1 MPNRPHT
8 ETAFEDAIEAALLSA
23 EGGWQ
28 RGDAANFSRQ
38 LALDESVLF
47 AFIEDTQADQWRR
60 LEGIHRG
67 NARQKFLE
75 RLDKELSA
83 VGMLDV
89 LRNGITDN
97 GVQFKLAYFQP
108 AHSLNP
114 ETERLYNLN
123 RLTLTRQVKYSPKN
137 ENSIDLL
144 LSLNGLPVAT
154 VELKNQFTGQNT
166 ANARRQFIEDRDPAE
181 LLFQFKK
188 RALVHFAVDTDEAYF
203 TTFLSGGK
211 TRFFP
216 FNKGF
221 NRGAGNPLNP
231 DGHKT
236 AYLWEEIWQRD
247 SWLDIVGR
255 FIHLETET
263 KTENGKKKKEER
275 IIFPRY
281 HQLTVV
287 RELEADAKAHGT
299 GKNYLIQH
307 SAGSGKS
314 NSIAWLSYRLYS
326 LHGADNR
333 KVFNS
338 VVVITDRRVLDKQLQ
353 DTIFQFEHKTGVVQK
368 IDQNTG
374 QLRDALI
381 AGSSIIITTLQKFPF
396 VLESIAR
403 LSKESGADS
412 GATLTKIAQNKYAVI
427 IDEAHSSQSGES
439 TKDMKS
445 ILGGKKFEGKEGEE
459 SDDEPDDEDF
469 IRQSI
474 LDRGRQPNI
483 SFFAFTATPKPKT
496 LEVFGENGE
505 AFHVYSM
512 RQAIEEGF
520 ILDVLKNYMTYKT
533 FFKLSKAIEDDPE
546 VNKTK
551 ASRAIARFV
560 SLHPYNLAQKTE
572 VMIEHFRQVTAKKI
586 GGKAKAM
593 VVTGSRL
600 HAVRYYF
607 EFQKYLRERSNDPEY
622 RKIKPLV
629 AFSGKVQDP
638 DVPNKSWTETELNG
652 FGEKELPERF
662 KTDEFQLLLVADKY
676 QTGFDQP
683 LLHTMYLDK
692 KLSGVKAVQTL
703 SRLNRTH
710 AGKDDT
716 FVLDFANERE
726 EILNSFQ
733 PYYEV
738 TLLEEPSD
746 PNRLYDLK
754 REIESAQVI
763 WQSEVDNFCREYY
776 SKPNLHQNK
785 IHALM
790 NAYVD
795 PAVDRFKALEDEEQ
809 KEDFKNSATSFVNA
823 YSYLSQI
830 MPFDDVELEK
840 FYTYCRFLLIK
851 MTKKKQNDRF
861 KLKDE
866 VSLEYYRLQKISEG
880 SLVLEPNQE
889 YKLKPPKE
897 AGLPQGQDERVQ
909 LSEIIQVLNERFGTD
924 FTEAERFNV
933 EQIQHEMANDEVLIK
948 QALNNSFEVF
958 KQGSSKQVFINKA
971 IERLNKNPEF
981 FTKILTDEKFANE
994 LFGFLVK
1001 PVYQQIV
1008 EGLRDRI

>member
-1 MPNRPHT
+1 MPIRSHT
-8 ETAFEDAIEAALLSA
+8 EKAFEDAIEAALLSA

-28 RGDAANFSRQ
+28 KGDAAQFSRQ

-47 AFIEDTQADQWRR
+47 AFLHDTQAAQWQR
-60 LEGIHRG
+60 LEAIHRG

-97 GVQFKLAYFQP
+97 GVSLKLAYFKP

-114 ETERLYNLN
+114 ETEHLYTLN
-123 RLTLTRQVKYSPKN
+123 RLTVTRQVKYSLKN
-137 ENSIDLL
+137 ENSVDLL

-154 VELKNQFTGQNT
+154 VELKNQFTGQD
-166 ANARRQFIEDRDPAE
+166 AGNARRQFIEDRDPAE

-188 RALVHFAVDTDEAYF
+188 RALVHFAVDTDEAWF
-203 TTFLSGGK
+203 TTFLNRGK

-216 FNKGF
+216 FNQGH
-221 NRGAGNPLNP
+221 NRGAGNPPNSN
-231 DGHKT
+231 GYRT
-236 AYLWEEIWQRD
+236 AYLWETIWQRD

-255 FIHLETET
+255 FIHLETQV
-263 KTENGKKKKEER
+263 KTEGGKKRKEER

-281 HQLTVV
+281 HQLTAV
-287 RELEADAKAHGT
+287 RQLEQDAKTHGT

-326 LHGADNR
+326 LYNADNQ

-353 DTIFQFEHKTGVVQK
+353 DTIYQFEHKTGVVQK

-381 AGSSIIITTLQKFPF
+381 SGSSIIITTLQKFPF

-403 LSKESGADS
+403 LAKDTGIDS
-412 GATLTKIAQNKYAVI
+412 DDALTRIARNKYAVI

-439 TKDMKS
+439 TKEMKG
-445 ILGGKKFEGKEGEE
+445 ILGGKKYEAGDAAED
-459 SDDEPDDEDF
+459 SPDGEDF

-483 SFFAFTATPKPKT
+483 SFFAFTATPKAKT

-505 AFHVYSM
+505 PTHLYSM

-520 ILDVLKNYMTYKT
+520 IHDVLKNYMTYKT
-533 FFKLSKAIEDDPE
+533 FYKLSKAIEDDPE
-546 VNKTK
+546 VNKSK

-572 VMIEHFRQVTAKKI
+572 VIIEHFRQVTAKKI

-593 VVTGSRL
+593 VVTSSRL
-600 HAVRYYF
+600 HAVRYFF
-607 EFQKYLRERSNDPEY
+607 EFQKYLQAKQYHD
-622 RKIKPLV
+622 IKPLV
-629 AFSGKVQDP
+629 AFSGKVPDP
-638 DVPNKSWTETELNG
+638 DLPEKTYTEAELNG

-662 KTDEFQLLLVADKY
+662 DTDEYQLLLVADKY

-683 LLHTMYLDK
+683 LLHTMYVDK

-710 AGKDDT
+710 GGKEDT

-726 EILNSFQ
+726 DILAAFQ

-754 REIESAQVI
+754 REIEKAQVV
-763 WQSEVDNFCREYY
+763 WQSEVDNFCREYFEKANV
-776 SKPNLHQNK
+776 SKQEINR
-785 IHALM
+785 LM
-790 NAYVD
+790 NAYID
-795 PAVDRFKALEDEEQ
+795 PAVDRYKALEDEEQ

-823 YSYLSQI
+823 YGYLTQI
-830 MPFDDVELEK
+830 MPFADNELEK
-840 FYTYCRFLLIK
+840 WYAYCRFLLLK
-851 MTKKKQNDRF
+851 LPRKNLNDRF

-880 SLVLEPNQE
+880 RIVLEANQE
-889 YKLKPPKE
+889 YKIKPSKE
-897 AGLPQGQDERVQ
+897 AGLPKAADEYTP
-909 LSEIIQVLNERFGTD
+909 LSEIIHVLNERFGTD

-933 EQIQHEMANDEVLIK
+933 EQIQYEMANDEVLIK
-948 QALNNSFEVF
+948 QALNNPFEVF
-958 KQGSSKQVFINKA
+958 RQGSSKQIFNSKVID
-971 IERLNKNPEF
+971 RLGKNPAF
-981 FTKILTDEKFANE
+981 FTKILTDDAFAEE
-994 LFGFLVK
+994 LFAYLVR
-1001 PVYQQIV
+1001 PVYQQIIQNF
-1008 EGLRDRI
+1008 RDRV

>member
-1 MPNRPHT
+1 MLTRLHT
-8 ETAFEDAIEAALLSA
+8 ESAFEEAIEAALLSP

-28 RGDAANFSRQ
+28 KGNPAHFNRQ
-38 LALDESVLF
+38 LALDETALF
-47 AFIEDTQADQWRR
+47 AFLESTQAAQWQR
-60 LEGIHRG
+60 LETIHRG

-75 RLDKELSA
+75 RLDKELA
-83 VGMLDV
+83 GVGMLEV

-97 GVQFKLAYFQP
+97 GVSIKLAYFKP
-108 AHSLNP
+108 AHRLNP
-114 ETERLYNLN
+114 ETERLYELN
-123 RLTLTRQVKYSPKN
+123 HLAVTRQVKYSLKN

-154 VELKNQFTGQNT
+154 VELKNQFT
-166 ANARRQFIEDRDPAE
+166 RQDNHHAKRQYIEDRDPAE

-188 RALVHFAVDTDEAYF
+188 RALVHFAVDTDEVFF
-203 TTFLSGGK
+203 TTLLNKGK

-216 FNKGF
+216 FNQGF
-221 NRGAGNPLNP
+221 ERGAGNPLNGH
-231 DGHKT
+231 GHKT
-236 AYLWEEIWQRD
+236 AYLWEKIWQKD
-247 SWLDIVGR
+247 SWLDIIGR
-255 FIHLETET
+255 FIHLEVET
-263 KTENGKKKKEER
+263 KTEAGKRKKAER

-281 HQLTVV
+281 HQLTAV
-287 RELEADAKAHGT
+287 RQLEQDAKAHGA
-299 GKNYLIQH
+299 GKSYLIQH

-326 LHGADNR
+326 LHGADNL

-368 IDQNTG
+368 IDQNSG

-381 AGSSIIITTLQKFPF
+381 EGSSIIITTLQKFPF
-396 VLESIAR
+396 VLESIAK
-403 LSKESGADS
+403 LAKESGIEAD
-412 GATLTKIAQNKYAVI
+412 AALAKIAQNKYAVI

-439 TKDMKS
+439 TKGMKR
-445 ILGGKKFEGKEGEE
+445 ILGGKKFEEK
-459 SDDEPDDEDF
+459 DDEETEEEADGEDF

-496 LEVFGENGE
+496 LEVFGDNGE
-505 AFHVYSM
+505 AFHLYSM

-520 ILDVLKNYMTYKT
+520 ILDVLKHYMTYQT

-546 VNKTK
+546 VNKKK
-551 ASRAIARFV
+551 ASRAIARFL

-572 VMIEHFRQVTAKKI
+572 VIIEHFRQVASKKI

-607 EFQKYLRERSNDPEY
+607 EFVKYLKEKGYSH
-622 RKIKPLV
+622 IKPLV
-629 AFSGKVQDP
+629 AFSGKVPDP
-638 DVPNKSWTETELNG
+638 DIPNKTYTESALNG

-683 LLHTMYLDK
+683 LLHTMYVDK

-710 AGKDDT
+710 TGKEDT
-716 FVLDFANERE
+716 FVLDFANDRE
-726 EILNSFQ
+726 EILKSFQ
-733 PYYEV
+733 PYYEL
-738 TLLEEPSD
+738 TSLEEPSD

-754 REIESAQVI
+754 REIEQAQVI
-763 WQSEVDNFCREYY
+763 WQSEMDNFCKEYY
-776 SKPNLHQNK
+776 SKPDLHQNK

-795 PAVDRFKALEDEEQ
+795 PAVQRFAALEDEEV
-809 KEDFKNSATSFVNA
+809 KEDFKNSATSFINA
-823 YSYLSQI
+823 YAYLSQI
-830 MPFDDVELEK
+830 MPFGDAELEK
-840 FYTYCRFLLIK
+840 FYTYCRFLLLK
-851 MTKKKQNDRF
+851 LPKKNLNDRF

-880 SLVLEPNQE
+880 SIALEPNQE

-897 AGLPQGQDERVQ
+897 AGLPQGQDEYTQ

-924 FTEAERFNV
+924 FSESDRFNA
-933 EQIQHEMANDEVLIK
+933 EQIIHEMATDEILIK
-948 QALNNSFEVF
+948 QALNNSFDVF
-958 KQGSSKQVFINKA
+958 KQGSSKEVFNSKV
-971 IERLNKNPEF
+971 IERLNRNPEF

-994 LFGFLVK
+994 LFSFLIK
-1001 PVYQQIV
+1001 PVYQQIIQSFS
-1008 EGLRDRI
+1008 DRI

>member
-1 MPNRPHT
+1 MSKKIHT
-8 ETAFEDAIEAALLSA
+8 ELAFEDAIEAALVSSISNWRKGIP
-23 EGGWQ
+23 E
-28 RGDAANFSRQ
+28 DFNRQ
-38 LALDESVLF
+38 LALDESTLF
-47 AFIEDTQADQWRR
+47 AYLEETQAAELKK
-60 LEGIHRG
+60 LETIHRG
-67 NARQKFLE
+67 NARLKLLE
-75 RLDKELSA
+75 RLDKELAS
-83 VGMLDV
+83 VGMLEV
-89 LRNGITDN
+89 LRKGITDN
-97 GVQFKLAYFQP
+97 GVSFKFAYFQP

-114 ETERLYNLN
+114 ETERLYKLN
-123 RLTLTRQVKYSPKN
+123 RLTVTRQVKYSLKN
-137 ENSIDLL
+137 ENSIDML

-166 ANARRQFIEDRDPAE
+166 YNAKRQYIEDRDPAE

-188 RALVHFAVDTDEAYF
+188 RALVHFAVDTDEVYF
-203 TTFLSGGK
+203 TTRLNKGK

-221 NRGAGNPLNP
+221 EGGAGNPTNP
-231 DGHKT
+231 EGHRT
-236 AYLWEEIWQRD
+236 TYLWEEVWQKDR
-247 SWLDIVGR
+247 WLDIIGR
-255 FIHLETET
+255 FIHLEKQTIIE
-263 KTENGKKKKEER
+263 GAKKKTEER

-281 HQLTVV
+281 HQLAAVLK
-287 RELEADAKAHGT
+287 LEADAKKYGT

-326 LHGADNR
+326 LHGSDNR
-333 KVFNS
+333 KIFNS
-338 VVVITDRRVLDKQLQ
+338 IVVITDRRVLDKQLQ

-368 IDQNTG
+368 IDKNTS

-381 AGSSIIITTLQKFPF
+381 EGNNIIITTLQKFPF
-396 VLESIAR
+396 VLKSIATLEKEAGIDSDQT
-403 LSKESGADS
+403 LS
-412 GATLTKIAQNKYAVI
+412 KIAQNKYAVI
-427 IDEAHSSQSGES
+427 IDEAHSSQGGES
-439 TKDMKS
+439 AKDLKA
-445 ILGGKKFEGKEGEE
+445 ILGSKKFEGNEE
-459 SDDEPDDEDF
+459 SNKDEEFDDEDF

-474 LDRGRQPNI
+474 LDRGKQPNI

-496 LEVFGENGE
+496 LEVFGKNGE
-505 AFHVYSM
+505 PSHLYSM

-520 ILDVLKNYMTYKT
+520 ILDVLKHYMTYKT
-533 FFKLSKAIEDDPE
+533 YFKLSKAIEDDPE

-551 ASRAIARFV
+551 AARAIARFV
-560 SLHPYNLAQKTE
+560 SLHPYNLSQKTE
-572 VMIEHFRQVTAKKI
+572 VMIEHFRQVTSKKI

-593 VVTGSRL
+593 VVTSSRL

-607 EFQKYLRERSNDPEY
+607 EFKKYLETKKYSN
-622 RKIKPLV
+622 IKPLV
-629 AFSGKVQDP
+629 AFSGKVPDP
-638 DVPNKSWTETELNG
+638 DIPNKSYTETELNG

-683 LLHTMYLDK
+683 LLHTMYVDK

-716 FVLDFANERE
+716 FVLDFANDRE
-726 EILNSFQ
+726 DILKSFQ
-733 PYYEV
+733 PYYEL
-738 TLLEEPSD
+738 TALEEPSD

-754 REIESAQVI
+754 REIEQAQII
-763 WQSEVDNFCREYY
+763 WQSEVDNFCKEYY

-785 IHALM
+785 VHALM
-790 NAYVD
+790 NAYID
-795 PAVDRFKALEDEEQ
+795 PAVQRFKALDDEEV
-809 KEDFKNSATSFVNA
+809 KEDFKNSALSFINA
-823 YSYLSQI
+823 YSYVSQI
-830 MPFDDVELEK
+830 MPFTDLELEK
-840 FYTYCRFLLIK
+840 LYTYCRFLI
-851 MTKKKQNDRF
+851 TKLPKRNLNDRF

-880 SLVLEPNQE
+880 NIALEKNQD
-889 YKLKPPKE
+889 YKLKPPKD
-897 AGLPQGQDERVQ
+897 AGLPQGNDEHVQ

-933 EQIQHEMANDEVLIK
+933 EQIQFEMANDDVLIK

-958 KQGSSKQVFINKA
+958 RQGSSKQVFNNKV

-981 FTKILTDEKFANE
+981 FTKILTDEKFADE
-994 LFGFLVK
+994 LFAHLVR

-1008 EGLRDRI
+1008 QDFRDRI

>member
-1 MPNRPHT
+1 MLTRKHT
-8 ETAFEDAIEAALLSA
+8 ETAFEDAIEAALLSP
-23 EGGWQ
+23 EGGWLQ
-28 RGDAANFSRQ
+28 GDAANFSRQ
-38 LALDESVLF
+38 LALDETTLF
-47 AFIEDTQADQWRR
+47 AFLEDTQAEQWRR
-60 LEGIHRG
+60 LEVIHRG
-67 NARQKFLE
+67 HARQKFLE

-108 AHSLNP
+108 AHRLNP

-123 RLTLTRQVKYSPKN
+123 RLTVTRQVKYSLKN
-137 ENSIDLL
+137 ENSLDLL

-154 VELKNQFTGQNT
+154 VELKNQFTRQDSSH
-166 ANARRQFIEDRDPAE
+166 ARRQFIEDRDPAE
-181 LLFQFKK
+181 LIFQFKK
-188 RALVHFAVDTDEAYF
+188 RALVHFAVDTDEVYF
-203 TTFLSGGK
+203 TTFLHGGK

-216 FNKGF
+216 FNQGH
-221 NRGAGNPLNP
+221 NRGAGNPPNH
-231 DGHKT
+231 DGYKT
-236 AYLWEEIWQRD
+236 AYLWEKIWQRD

-263 KTENGKKKKEER
+263 KTEDGKKRKAER

-281 HQLTVV
+281 HQLTAV
-287 RELEADAKAHGT
+287 RELEDHARTHGT
-299 GKNYLIQH
+299 GRNYLIQH

-353 DTIFQFEHKTGVVQK
+353 DNIYQFEHKTGVVQK

-381 AGSSIIITTLQKFPF
+381 SGSSIIITTLQKFPF
-396 VLESIAR
+396 VLESMAR
-403 LSKESGADS
+403 LTKETGLDGDAALS
-412 GATLTKIAQNKYAVI
+412 KIAQNKYAVI

-439 TKDMKS
+439 TKEMKS
-445 ILGGKKFEGKEGEE
+445 ILGGKKYEGKEVEE
-459 SDDEPDDEDF
+459 TEDEADGEDF

-505 AFHVYSM
+505 ASHLYSM

-533 FFKLSKAIEDDPE
+533 FFKLSKAIEEDPE
-546 VNKTK
+546 VNKNK
-551 ASRAIARFV
+551 AGRAIGRFV

-572 VMIEHFRQVTAKKI
+572 VIVEHFRQVTAKKI

-600 HAVRYYF
+600 HAVRYFF
-607 EFQKYLRERSNDPEY
+607 EFKKYLEAKGYSD
-622 RKIKPLV
+622 IKPLV
-629 AFSGKVQDP
+629 AFSGKVTDP
-638 DVPNKSWTETELNG
+638 DVPNKSWTESELNG

-662 KTDEFQLLLVADKY
+662 KTDEFQVLLVADKY

-683 LLHTMYLDK
+683 LLHTMYVDK

-710 AGKDDT
+710 PGKEDT
-716 FVLDFANERE
+716 FVLDFTNERQD
-726 EILNSFQ
+726 ILDSFQ

-754 REIESAQVI
+754 REIEQAQVI

-776 SKPNLHQNK
+776 SKPNLPQNK
-785 IHALM
+785 VHAM
-790 NAYVD
+790 MYAYVN
-795 PAVDRFKALEDEEQ
+795 PAVDRFNALEDEEQ
-809 KEDFKNSATSFVNA
+809 KEDFKKSATSFINA
-823 YSYLSQI
+823 YAYLSQI
-830 MPFDDVELEK
+830 MPFADTDLEK
-840 FYTYCRFLLIK
+840 FYTYCRFLLLK
-851 MTKKKQNDRF
+851 LPKKNLNDRF

-866 VSLEYYRLQKISEG
+866 VSLEYYRLQKIMEG
-880 SLVLEPNQE
+880 SIVLEPGQD
-889 YKLKPPKE
+889 YKLKPPTE

-909 LSEIIQVLNERFGTD
+909 LSTIIQVLNERFGTD

-933 EQIQHEMANDEVLIK
+933 EQIQYEMANDEVLIK

-958 KQGSSKQVFINKA
+958 KQGSGKEVFISKA

-981 FTKILTDEKFANE
+981 FTRILTDEKFANE

-1001 PVYQQIV
+1001 PVYQQIL
-1008 EGLRDRI
+1008 GAYRDRV

>member
-1 MPNRPHT
+1 MPTSRIHT
-8 ETAFEDAIEAALLSA
+8 ETAFEAAIETALLSP

-28 RGDAANFSRQ
+28 KGEAANFSRS
-38 LALDESVLF
+38 LALDETVLF
-47 AFIEDTQADQWRR
+47 AYLEDTQATQWQR
-60 LEGIHRG
+60 LEAIHRG
-67 NARQKFLE
+67 NAKKKFLE
-75 RLDKELSA
+75 RLDKELAS
-83 VGMLDV
+83 VGMLEV

-97 GVQFKLAYFQP
+97 GVSFKLAYFKP

-123 RLTLTRQVKYSPKN
+123 RLTVTRQVKFSLKN

-154 VELKNQFTGQNT
+154 VELKNQFTKQDST
-166 ANARRQFIEDRDPAE
+166 NAKRQYIEDRDPAE

-188 RALVHFAVDTDEAYF
+188 RALVHFAVDTDEVFF
-203 TTFLSGGK
+203 TTFLNRGK

-221 NRGAGNPLNP
+221 NNGAGNPLN
-231 DGHKT
+231 DNGHKT
-236 AYLWEEIWQRD
+236 AYLWEEIWQKD

-263 KTENGKKKKEER
+263 KTEDGKKRKEER

-281 HQLTVV
+281 HQLNAVLQ
-287 RELEADAKAHGT
+287 LEDDAKKYGA

-326 LHGADNR
+326 LHREDNR

-353 DTIFQFEHKTGVVQK
+353 DTIYQFEHKTGVVQK
-368 IDQNTG
+368 VDQNTG

-381 AGSSIIITTLQKFPF
+381 EGSSIIITTLQKFPF

-403 LSKESGADS
+403 LAKETGADAD
-412 GATLTKIAQNKYAVI
+412 ATLTKIAQNKYAVI

-439 TKDMKS
+439 TKEMKG
-445 ILGGKKFEGKEGEE
+445 ILGGKKHESKENEE
-459 SDDEPDDEDF
+459 TEDEADGEDF

-474 LDRGRQPNI
+474 LDRGKQPNI

-505 AFHVYSM
+505 PFHLYSM

-520 ILDVLKNYMTYKT
+520 ILDVLKNYMTYQT

-546 VNKTK
+546 VNKKK
-551 ASRAIARFV
+551 ASWAIARFL

-572 VMIEHFRQVTAKKI
+572 VIVEHFRQITSKKI

-607 EFQKYLRERSNDPEY
+607 EFKKYLKEKGYSH
-622 RKIKPLV
+622 IKPLV
-629 AFSGKVQDP
+629 AFSGKVPDP
-638 DVPNKSWTETELNG
+638 DLPNKTYTESELNG

-683 LLHTMYLDK
+683 LLHTMYVDK

-710 AGKDDT
+710 TGKEDT
-716 FVLDFANERE
+716 FVLDFANDRE
-726 EILNSFQ
+726 EILKSFQ
-733 PYYEV
+733 PYYEI
-738 TLLEEPSD
+738 TSLEEASD

-754 REIESAQVI
+754 REIEKAQII
-763 WQSEVDNFCREYY
+763 WQSEVDNFCKEYY

-795 PAVDRFKALEDEEQ
+795 PAVQRFAALKEDEA
-809 KEDFKNSATSFVNA
+809 KEDFKNSATSFINA

-830 MPFDDVELEK
+830 MPFDDIELEK
-840 FYTYCRFLLIK
+840 LYTYCRFLLLK
-851 MTKKKQNDRF
+851 LPKKNLNDRF

-866 VSLEYYRLQKISEG
+866 VSLEYYRLQKIGEG
-880 SLVLEPNQE
+880 SIVLEPNQD
-889 YKLKPPKE
+889 YKLKATKE
-897 AGLPQGQDERVQ
+897 AGLPQGQDEYTQ
-909 LSEIIQVLNERFGTD
+909 LSEIIQVLNDRFGTD
-924 FTEAERFNV
+924 FSESDRFNA
-933 EQIQHEMANDEVLIK
+933 EQIIHEMVMDEILIK

-958 KQGSSKQVFINKA
+958 KQGSSKEVFINKA

-1008 EGLRDRI
+1008 QSLTKRI

>member
-1 MPNRPHT
+1 MPTRLHT
-8 ETAFEDAIEAALLSA
+8 EKAFEEAIEAALLSP

-28 RGDAANFSRQ
+28 KGEAAQFNRQ
-38 LALDESVLF
+38 LALDENVLF
-47 AFIEDTQADQWRR
+47 AFIAESQPAEWKR
-60 LEGIHRG
+60 LEAIHRDK
-67 NARQKFLE
+67 ARQKFLE
-75 RLDKELSA
+75 RLDKELA
-83 VGMLDV
+83 TVGMLEV
-89 LRNGITDN
+89 LRSGITDH
-97 GVQFKLAYFQP
+97 GVSVKLAYFKP
-108 AHSLNP
+108 ANRLNP
-114 ETERLYNLN
+114 ETERLYQRNL
-123 RLTLTRQVKYSPKN
+123 LTVTRQVKYSLKN
-137 ENSIDLL
+137 ENALDLVLSI
-144 LSLNGLPVAT
+144 NGLPVAT
-154 VELKNQFTGQNT
+154 VELKNQFTGQDT
-166 ANARRQFIEDRDPAE
+166 TNARRQFIEDRDPAE

-188 RALVHFAVDTDEAYF
+188 RALVHFAVDADEVYF
-203 TTFLSGGK
+203 TTALNRGK

-231 DGHKT
+231 KGHKT
-236 AYLWEEIWQRD
+236 AYLWEEIWQKD

-263 KTENGKKKKEER
+263 KTEDGKKRKEER

-281 HQLTVV
+281 HQLTAV
-287 RELEADAKAHGT
+287 RELEYKAKTQGT

-326 LHGADNR
+326 LYGGDDK

-353 DTIFQFEHKTGVVQK
+353 DTIFQFEHKAGVVQK

-374 QLRDALI
+374 QLRDALLE
-381 AGSSIIITTLQKFPF
+381 GSSIIITTLQKFPF

-403 LSKESGADS
+403 LAKETGAD
-412 GATLTKIAQNKYAVI
+412 ADTALTKIAQNKYAVI

-445 ILGGKKFEGKEGEE
+445 VLGGKKFENKENEASE
-459 SDDEPDDEDF
+459 DEPDGEDF

-474 LDRGRQPNI
+474 LDRGKQPNI

-505 AFHVYSM
+505 ASHLYSM
-512 RQAIEEGF
+512 RQAIEERF
-520 ILDVLKNYMTYKT
+520 ILDVLKNYVTYQT

-546 VNKTK
+546 VNKKK
-551 ASRAIARFV
+551 ASRAIARFM
-560 SLHPYNLAQKTE
+560 SLHPYNLSQKTE
-572 VMIEHFRQVTAKKI
+572 VMVEHFRQITAKRI

-607 EFQKYLRERSNDPEY
+607 EFKKYLKEKGYND
-622 RKIKPLV
+622 IKPLV
-629 AFSGKVQDP
+629 AFSGKVPDP
-638 DVPNKSWTETELNG
+638 DLPSKTYTESELNG

-683 LLHTMYLDK
+683 LLHTMYVDK

-716 FVLDFANERE
+716 FVLDFANDRE
-726 EILNSFQ
+726 EILKSFQ
-733 PYYEV
+733 PYYEI
-738 TLLEEPSD
+738 TSLEAPSD

-754 REIESAQVI
+754 REIEKVQIV

-776 SKPNLHQNK
+776 AKPNLHQNK
-785 IHALM
+785 VNGLI

-795 PAVDRFKALEDEEQ
+795 PAVHRFAALEDEEVRD
-809 KEDFKNSATSFVNA
+809 DFKNSATSFINA
-823 YSYLSQI
+823 YAYLSQI
-830 MPFDDVELEK
+830 MPFEDEELEK
-840 FYTYCRFLLIK
+840 FYTYCRFLLLK
-851 MTKKKQNDRF
+851 LPKRNLNDRF

-866 VSLEYYRLQKISEG
+866 VSLEYHRLQKISEG
-880 SLVLEPNQE
+880 SIVLEPAVA
-889 YKLKPPKE
+889 YKLKTPTE
-897 AGLPQGQDERVQ
+897 AGLPKGKDEYTQ

-933 EQIQHEMANDEVLIK
+933 EQIEYEMANDAVLIK

-958 KQGSSKQVFINKA
+958 KQGSSKEVLTHKV

-981 FTKILTDEKFANE
+981 FTKILTDEKFAHD
-994 LFGFLVK
+994 LHGFLVHR
-1001 PVYQQIV
+1001 VYQQIV
-1008 EGLRDRI
+1008 QSLRDRI

>member
-1 MPNRPHT
+1 MSTRQHT
-8 ETAFEDAIEAALLSA
+8 EKAFEEAIEAALLSP

-28 RGDAANFSRQ
+28 KGDAAHFSRA
-38 LALDESVLF
+38 LALDETILF
-47 AFIEDTQADQWRR
+47 AFLEETQAAQWQR
-60 LEGIHRG
+60 LEAIHRG
-67 NARQKFLE
+67 NARAKFLE
-75 RLDKELSA
+75 RLEKELA
-83 VGMLDV
+83 TVGMLNV

-97 GVQFKLAYFQP
+97 GVQFKLAYFKP

-114 ETERLYNLN
+114 DTERLYQLN
-123 RLTLTRQVKYSPKN
+123 RLTVTRQVKYSLKN
-137 ENSIDLL
+137 ENSIDML

-154 VELKNQFTGQNT
+154 VELKNQFTRQDNT
-166 ANARRQFIEDRDPAE
+166 NARRQFIEDRDPAE

-188 RALVHFAVDTDEAYF
+188 RALVHFAVDADEVYF
-203 TTFLSGGK
+203 TTFLNRGK

-221 NRGAGNPLNP
+221 NWGAGNPLNKH
-231 DGHKT
+231 GHKT
-236 AYLWEEIWQRD
+236 AYLWEDIWQRD

-255 FIHLETET
+255 FIHLEVET
-263 KTENGKKKKEER
+263 KTEGGKKRKEER

-281 HQLTVV
+281 HQLTAVLQ
-287 RELEADAKAHGT
+287 LEADAKTYGA

-326 LHGADNR
+326 LWANNQ

-353 DTIFQFEHKTGVVQK
+353 DTIYQFEHKTGVVQK

-374 QLRDALI
+374 QLRDALME
-381 AGSSIIITTLQKFPF
+381 GSSIIITTLQKFPF
-396 VLESIAR
+396 VLESIER
-403 LSKESGADS
+403 LAKETGADVD
-412 GATLTKIAQNKYAVI
+412 AARTKIAQNKYAVI

-439 TKDMKS
+439 TKEMKS
-445 ILGGKKFEGKEGEE
+445 ILGGKKFEAEDSE
-459 SDDEPDDEDF
+459 DEADGEDF

-474 LDRGRQPNI
+474 LDRGKQPNI

-505 AFHVYSM
+505 PSHLYSM

-520 ILDVLKNYMTYKT
+520 ILDVLKYYMTYKT
-533 FFKLSKAIEDDPE
+533 FFKLSKAIEDDPD
-546 VNKTK
+546 VNKKK

-572 VMIEHFRQVTAKKI
+572 VMVEHFRQVASKKI
-586 GGKAKAM
+586 GGQAKAM

-607 EFQKYLRERSNDPEY
+607 EFKKYLQEKRYHD
-622 RKIKPLV
+622 IKPLV
-629 AFSGKVQDP
+629 AFSGKVEDP
-638 DVPNKSWTETELNG
+638 DLPKKFYTESELNG

-683 LLHTMYLDK
+683 LLHTMYVDK

-703 SRLNRTH
+703 SRLNRTC

-716 FVLDFANERE
+716 FVLDFANESDD
-726 EILNSFQ
+726 ILTSFQ
-733 PYYEV
+733 PYYEL
-738 TLLEEPSD
+738 TALEEPSD

-754 REIESAQVI
+754 REIEQAQVI

-776 SKPNLHQNK
+776 AKPNLPQNK
-785 IHALM
+785 INGLM
-790 NAYVD
+790 NAYID
-795 PAVDRFKALEDEEQ
+795 PAVDRFKSLADDEV
-809 KEDFKNSATSFVNA
+809 KEDLKKSLTSFVNA
-823 YSYLSQI
+823 YAYLSQI
-830 MPFDDVELEK
+830 MPFGDEELEK
-840 FYTYCRFLLIK
+840 FYTYCRFLLLK
-851 MTKKKQNDRF
+851 LPRQNGNDRF

-880 SLVLEPNQE
+880 SIVMEANQD
-889 YKLKPPKE
+889 YKLKPPQE
-897 AGLPQGQDERVQ
+897 AGLPQGQDEYTQ
-909 LSEIIQVLNERFGTD
+909 LSEIIQVLNDRFGTA
-924 FTEAERFNV
+924 FTESDRFNAQ
-933 EQIQHEMANDEVLIK
+933 QIQHEMVQDEILIK

-958 KQGSSKQVFINKA
+958 RQGSSKEVFINKA

-981 FTKILTDEKFANE
+981 FTKILTDDKFADE
-994 LFGFLVK
+994 LFGFLIR
-1001 PVYQQIV
+1001 PVYQQILQ
-1008 EGLRDRI
+1008 GRAG

>member
-1 MPNRPHT
+1 MPTRLHT
-8 ETAFEDAIEAALLSA
+8 EKAFEEAIEAALLSSRD
-23 EGGWQ
+23 GRDWQ
-28 RGDAANFSRQ
+28 MGYPANFSKP

-47 AFIEDTQADQWRR
+47 AFLEATQPAEWQR
-60 LEGIHRG
+60 LEAIHRG
-67 NARQKFLE
+67 NAQKKFLE
-75 RLDKELSA
+75 RLDKELA
-83 VGMLDV
+83 TVGMLDV

-97 GVQFKLAYFQP
+97 GVSFKLAYFKP

-114 ETERLYNLN
+114 ETERLYQLN
-123 RLTLTRQVKYSPKN
+123 RLTVTRQVKYSLKN
-137 ENSIDLL
+137 ENSLDLL
-144 LSLNGLPVAT
+144 LSLNGLPIAT
-154 VELKNQFTGQNT
+154 VELKNQFTAQDAT
-166 ANARRQFIEDRDPAE
+166 HARRQYIEDRDPAE

-188 RALVHFAVDTDEAYF
+188 RALVHFAVDTDEVYF
-203 TTFLSGGK
+203 TTFLNRGK

-231 DGHKT
+231 NGHKT
-236 AYLWEEIWQRD
+236 AYLWEEILQRD
-247 SWLDIVGR
+247 SWLNIVGR
-255 FIHLETET
+255 FIHLETEV
-263 KTENGKKKKEER
+263 KTEGGKKKKEER

-281 HQLTVV
+281 HQLTAV
-287 RELEADAKAHGT
+287 RELEADAKTNGA

-326 LHGADNR
+326 LWADNQ

-338 VVVITDRRVLDKQLQ
+338 VVVITDRRVLDRQLQ
-353 DTIFQFEHKTGVVQK
+353 DTIYQFEHKTGVVQK

-381 AGSSIIITTLQKFPF
+381 EGSSIIITTLQKFPF
-396 VLESIAR
+396 VLESIER
-403 LSKESGADS
+403 LAKETGADVA
-412 GATLTKIAQNKYAVI
+412 ATKSKIAQNKYAVI

-439 TKDMKS
+439 TKEMKG
-445 ILGGKKFEGKEGEE
+445 ILGGKKLEGKENET
-459 SDDEPDDEDF
+459 DEDETDGEDF
-469 IRQSI
+469 IRQAV
-474 LDRGRQPNI
+474 LDRGKQPNI
-483 SFFAFTATPKPKT
+483 SFFAFTATPKTKT
-496 LEVFGENGE
+496 LEVFGGNGE
-505 AFHVYSM
+505 AQQLYTM

-520 ILDVLKNYMTYKT
+520 ILDVLKNYMTYQT

-546 VNKTK
+546 VNKRK
-551 ASRAIARFV
+551 AGKAIARFV

-572 VMIEHFRQVTAKKI
+572 VIVEHFRQITSKKI

-593 VVTGSRL
+593 VVTASRL
-600 HAVRYYF
+600 HALRYYF
-607 EFQKYLRERSNDPEY
+607 EFKKYLEEKGYSH
-622 RKIKPLV
+622 IKPLV
-629 AFSGKVQDP
+629 AFSGKIADP
-638 DVPNKSWTETELNG
+638 DLPNKTYTEAELNG

-683 LLHTMYLDK
+683 LLHTMYVDK

-703 SRLNRTH
+703 SRLNRIH

-716 FVLDFANERE
+716 FVLDFANDRE
-726 EILNSFQ
+726 EILEAFK
-733 PYYEV
+733 PYYEL
-738 TLLEEPSD
+738 TSMEAPSD

-754 REIESAQVI
+754 REIGRAQII

-790 NAYVD
+790 NAHVD
-795 PAVDRFKALEDEEQ
+795 PAVQRFVALEDEEA
-809 KEDFKNSATSFVNA
+809 KEDFKNSVTSFVNA

-830 MPFDDVELEK
+830 MPFEDVELEK
-840 FYTYCRFLLIK
+840 FYTYCRFLLLK
-851 MTKKKQNDRF
+851 LPKKNLNDRF

-880 SLVLEPNQE
+880 SLLLEPLAE
-889 YKLKPPKE
+889 YKLKAPTE
-897 AGLPQGQDERVQ
+897 AGLPKGQDEYTQ
-909 LSEIIQVLNERFGTD
+909 LSEIIQVLNERFGTN

-933 EQIQHEMANDEVLIK
+933 DQIRHEMANDEILIK

-958 KQGSSKQVFINKA
+958 KQGSSKEVFISKA

-981 FTKILTDEKFANE
+981 FTKILTDEQFASE

-1008 EGLRDRI
+1008 QSFRDQV

>member
-1 MPNRPHT
+1 MSTRLHT
-8 ETAFEDAIEAALLSA
+8 EKAFEEAIEAALLSP

-28 RGDAANFSRQ
+28 KGDAAQFSRQ

-47 AFIEDTQADQWRR
+47 AFLEETQAAEWQR
-60 LEGIHRG
+60 LEAIHRG
-67 NARQKFLE
+67 KARQKFLE
-75 RLDKELSA
+75 RLDKELAS
-83 VGMLDV
+83 VGMLDIM
-89 LRNGITDN
+89 RNGITDN
-97 GVQFKLAYFQP
+97 GVQFKLAYFKP

-114 ETERLYNLN
+114 DTERLYLLN
-123 RLTLTRQVKYSPKN
+123 HLTVTRQVKYSLKN

-154 VELKNQFTGQNT
+154 VEIKNQFTGQDT
-166 ANARRQFIEDRDPAE
+166 TNAKRQYIEDRDPAE

-188 RALVHFAVDTDEAYF
+188 RALVHFVVDADEVYF
-203 TTFLSGGK
+203 TTLLNRGK

-221 NRGAGNPLNP
+221 EQGAGNPLNKH
-231 DGHKT
+231 GHKT

-255 FIHLETET
+255 FIHLQIETN
-263 KTENGKKKKEER
+263 TEGGKKKKEER

-281 HQLTVV
+281 HQLDAV
-287 RELEADAKAHGT
+287 RQLEKDAKAYGT

-326 LHGADNR
+326 LWAYNQ
-333 KVFNS
+333 KVFNT

-353 DTIFQFEHKTGVVQK
+353 DTIYQFEHKAGVVQK

-381 AGSSIIITTLQKFPF
+381 GGSSIIITTLQKFPF
-396 VLESIAR
+396 VLESIER
-403 LSKESGADS
+403 LAKETGAD
-412 GATLTKIAQNKYAVI
+412 GEATRSKIAQNKYAVI
-427 IDEAHSSQSGES
+427 IDEAHSSQGGES
-439 TKDMKS
+439 AKDLKGV
-445 ILGGKKFEGKEGEE
+445 LGGKKFEGKETDG
-459 SDDEPDDEDF
+459 EDF

-474 LDRGRQPNI
+474 LDRGKQPNI

-496 LEVFGENGE
+496 LEVFGENGK
-505 AFHVYSM
+505 ASHVYSM

-520 ILDVLKNYMTYKT
+520 ILDVLKYYTTYQT
-533 FFKLSKAIEDDPE
+533 FFKLSKAIEDDPN
-546 VNKTK
+546 VNKKK

-572 VMIEHFRQVTAKKI
+572 VMIEHFRQIASKQI

-607 EFQKYLRERSNDPEY
+607 EFKKYLQEKRYYD
-622 RKIKPLV
+622 IKPLV
-629 AFSGKVQDP
+629 AFSGKVPDP
-638 DVPNKSWTETELNG
+638 DIPNKTYTETELNG
-652 FGEKELPERF
+652 FGERELPERF
-662 KTDEFQLLLVADKY
+662 NTDEFQLLLVADKY

-683 LLHTMYLDK
+683 LLHTMYVDK

-710 AGKDDT
+710 AGKEDT
-716 FVLDFANERE
+716 FVLDFTNARE
-726 EILNSFQ
+726 DILKSFQ
-733 PYYEV
+733 PYYEI
-738 TLLEEPSD
+738 TSLSEPSD

-754 REIESAQVI
+754 REIEQAQVI
-763 WQSEVDNFCREYY
+763 WQSEVDNFCQEYY
-776 SKPNLHQNK
+776 SKPNLPQNK
-785 IHALM
+785 INGLM
-790 NAYVD
+790 NAYID
-795 PAVDRFKALEDEEQ
+795 PAVHRFKALADDEV
-809 KEDFKNSATSFVNA
+809 KEDLKKSLTSFVNA
-823 YSYLSQI
+823 YAYLSQI
-830 MPFDDVELEK
+830 MPFGDEELEK
-840 FYTYCRFLLIK
+840 FYTYCRFLLLK
-851 MTKKKQNDRF
+851 LPRQNGNDRF

-880 SLVLEPNQE
+880 SIVMESNQD
-889 YKLKPPKE
+889 YKLKPPQE
-897 AGLPQGQDERVQ
+897 AGLPQGQDEYTQ
-909 LSEIIQVLNERFGTD
+909 LSEIIQVLNDRFGTA
-924 FTEAERFNV
+924 FTESDRFNAQ
-933 EQIQHEMANDEVLIK
+933 QIQHEMVQDEILIK

-958 KQGSSKQVFINKA
+958 RQGSSKEVFINKA

-981 FTKILTDEKFANE
+981 FTKILTDDKFADE
-994 LFGFLVK
+994 LFGFLIR
-1001 PVYQQIV
+1001 PVYQQILQ
-1008 EGLRDRI
+1008 GRAG

>member
-1 MPNRPHT
+1 MPNRLHT
-8 ETAFEDAIEAALLSA
+8 EKAFEDAIEAALLSA

-38 LALDESVLF
+38 LALDENVLF
-47 AFIEDTQADQWRR
+47 AFLEDTQADQWRR
-60 LEGIHRG
+60 LEAIHRG

-97 GVQFKLAYFQP
+97 GVQFKLAYFKP

-123 RLTLTRQVKYSPKN
+123 RLTVTRQVKYSLKN
-137 ENSIDLL
+137 ENSVDLL

-154 VELKNQFTGQNT
+154 VELKNQFTGQDT

-203 TTFLSGGK
+203 TTFLNRGK

-216 FNKGF
+216 FNKG
-221 NRGAGNPLNP
+221 NNNGAGNPLNP
-231 DGHKT
+231 NGHKT
-236 AYLWEEIWQRD
+236 AYLWEEIWQKD

-263 KTENGKKKKEER
+263 KTEDGKKRKEER

-281 HQLTVV
+281 HQLTAV

-381 AGSSIIITTLQKFPF
+381 EGNSIIITTLQKFPF

-403 LSKESGADS
+403 LAKESGIDT
-412 GATLTKIAQNKYAVI
+412 GATLSKIAQNKYAVI

-439 TKDMKS
+439 TKKMKS
-445 ILGGKKFEGKEGEE
+445 ILGGKKYEAAAGEE
-459 SDDEPDDEDF
+459 TEDAPDEEDF

-483 SFFAFTATPKPKT
+483 SFFAFTATPKAKT

-505 AFHVYSM
+505 PSQLYSM

-520 ILDVLKNYMTYKT
+520 ILDVLKHYMTYKT
-533 FFKLSKAIEDDPE
+533 YFKLSKAIEDDPE
-546 VNKTK
+546 VNKKK

-572 VMIEHFRQVTAKKI
+572 VMIEHFRQVTSKKI

-593 VVTGSRL
+593 VVTDSRL
-600 HAVRYYF
+600 NAVRYFF
-607 EFQKYLRERSNDPEY
+607 EFKKYLKEKGYSD
-622 RKIKPLV
+622 IKPLV

-638 DVPNKSWTETELNG
+638 DIPNKTWTETELNG

-683 LLHTMYLDK
+683 LLHTMYVDK

-710 AGKDDT
+710 AGKEDT

-733 PYYEV
+733 PYYEI

-776 SKPNLHQNK
+776 SRPNLHQNK

-795 PAVDRFKALEDEEQ
+795 PAVQRFAALDDEEQ

-823 YSYLSQI
+823 YAYLSQI
-830 MPFDDVELEK
+830 MPFEDVELEK
-840 FYTYCRFLLIK
+840 FYTYCRFLLLK
-851 MTKKKQNDRF
+851 LPKKNLNDRF

-889 YKLKPPKE
+889 YKIKAPKE
-897 AGLPQGQDERVQ
+897 AGLPQGVDEYTQ

-933 EQIQHEMANDEVLIK
+933 EQIQHEMANDEILIK

-958 KQGSSKQVFINKA
+958 KQGSSWEVFNEAA
-971 IERLNKNPEF
+971 IRRAAKNSDF
-981 FTKILTDEKFANE
+981 FNKILGDEKFAKE

-1008 EGLRDRI
+1008 QSIRDRM

>member
-1 MPNRPHT
+1 MTKIHT
-8 ETAFEDAIEAALLSA
+8 EKAFEEAIEAVLLSP

-28 RGDAANFSRQ
+28 KGDAAQFSRP

-47 AFIEDTQADQWRR
+47 AFLEETQAAEWQR
-60 LEGIHRG
+60 LETIHRG

-75 RLDKELSA
+75 RLDKELAA
-83 VGMLDV
+83 VGMLDI

-97 GVQFKLAYFQP
+97 GVQFKLAYFKP

-114 ETERLYNLN
+114 DTERLYLLN
-123 RLTLTRQVKYSPKN
+123 RLTVTRQVKYSLKN

-154 VELKNQFTGQNT
+154 VEIKNQFTGQDAT
-166 ANARRQFIEDRDPAE
+166 NAKRQYIEDRDPAE

-188 RALVHFAVDTDEAYF
+188 RALVHFVVDADEVYF
-203 TTFLSGGK
+203 TTLLNRGK

-221 NRGAGNPLNP
+221 EQGAGNPLNKH
-231 DGHKT
+231 GHKT

-263 KTENGKKKKEER
+263 KTEDGKKKKEER

-281 HQLTVV
+281 HQLTAV

-314 NSIAWLSYRLYS
+314 NSIAWLSYRLFS
-326 LHGADNR
+326 LWADNQ

-381 AGSSIIITTLQKFPF
+381 SGSGIIITTLQKFPF

-403 LSKESGADS
+403 LAKESGADS

-439 TKDMKS
+439 TKEMKG
-445 ILGGKKFEGKEGEE
+445 ILGGKKYEGREGEE
-459 SDDEPDDEDF
+459 TEDEADGEDF

-474 LDRGRQPNI
+474 LDRGKQPNI

-505 AFHVYSM
+505 PSQLYTM

-520 ILDVLKNYMTYKT
+520 ILDVLKHYMTYKT

-546 VNKTK
+546 VNKKK

-572 VMIEHFRQVTAKKI
+572 VMIEHFRQITSKKI

-607 EFQKYLRERSNDPEY
+607 EFKKYLKEKGYSH
-622 RKIKPLV
+622 IKPLV

-638 DVPNKSWTETELNG
+638 DIPNKSWTETELNG

-683 LLHTMYLDK
+683 LLHTMYVDK

-703 SRLNRTH
+703 SRLNRIHT
-710 AGKDDT
+710 GKEDT

-726 EILNSFQ
+726 EILESFQ
-733 PYYEV
+733 PYYEI
-738 TLLEEPSD
+738 TSLEEPSD

-754 REIESAQVI
+754 REIEGAQVI

-795 PAVDRFKALEDEEQ
+795 PAVQRFAALNDEEQ

-830 MPFDDVELEK
+830 MPFEDMELEK
-840 FYTYCRFLLIK
+840 FYTYCRFLLLK
-851 MTKKKQNDRF
+851 LPKKNLNDRF

-866 VSLEYYRLQKISEG
+866 VSLEYYRLQKISDD
-880 SLVLEPNQE
+880 SIVLEPNQE
-889 YKLKPPKE
+889 YKIKAPLE
-897 AGLPQGQDERVQ
+897 AGLPKGVDEYTQ

-933 EQIQHEMANDEVLIK
+933 EQIQHEMANDAILIK

-958 KQGSSKQVFINKA
+958 KQGSSKEIFEKKV
-971 IERLNKNPEF
+971 IERMSKNPEF
-981 FTKILTDEKFANE
+981 FDKILTDEKFANE

-1008 EGLRDRI
+1008 QGLRDRI

>member
-1 MPNRPHT
+1 MLTRKHT
-8 ETAFEDAIEAALLSA
+8 ETAFEDAIEAALLSLN
-23 EGGWQ
+23 GGWQ
-28 RGDAANFSRQ
+28 SGDAANFSRQ

-47 AFIEDTQADQWRR
+47 AFLEETQAAEWRR
-60 LEGIHRG
+60 LEAIHRG
-67 NARQKFLE
+67 NAQKKFLE
-75 RLDKELSA
+75 RLDKELAS
-83 VGMLDV
+83 VGMLEV

-97 GVQFKLAYFQP
+97 GVQFKLAYFKP

-123 RLTLTRQVKYSPKN
+123 RLTITRQVKYSLKN

-154 VELKNQFTGQNT
+154 VELKNQFTGQDT
-166 ANARRQFIEDRDPAE
+166 ANARQQFIEDRDPAE

-188 RALVHFAVDTDEAYF
+188 RALVHFAVDTDEVYF
-203 TTFLSGGK
+203 TTYLNRGK

-221 NRGAGNPLNP
+221 ERGAGNPLNP
-231 DGHKT
+231 NGHKT
-236 AYLWEEIWQRD
+236 AYLWEEIWQKD

-263 KTENGKKKKEER
+263 KTEDGKKKKEER

-281 HQLTVV
+281 HQLTAV
-287 RELEADAKAHGT
+287 RELEADAKAHGP

-314 NSIAWLSYRLYS
+314 NSIAWLSYRLFS
-326 LHGADNR
+326 LWADNQ

-381 AGSSIIITTLQKFPF
+381 SGSGIIITTLQKFPF

-403 LSKESGADS
+403 LAKETGADS

-439 TKDMKS
+439 TKEMKG
-445 ILGGKKFEGKEGEE
+445 ILGGKKHEVREGEE
-459 SDDEPDDEDF
+459 TEDEADGEDF

-474 LDRGRQPNI
+474 LDRGKQPNI

-505 AFHVYSM
+505 PSQLYTM

-520 ILDVLKNYMTYKT
+520 ILDVLKHYMTYKT

-546 VNKTK
+546 VNKKK
-551 ASRAIARFV
+551 AGRAIARFV

-572 VMIEHFRQVTAKKI
+572 IMVEHFRQIASKKI

-607 EFQKYLRERSNDPEY
+607 EFKKYLKEKGYSH
-622 RKIKPLV
+622 IKPLV
-629 AFSGKVQDP
+629 AFSGKVADP
-638 DVPNKSWTETELNG
+638 DLPNKTYTESELNG

-683 LLHTMYLDK
+683 LLHTMYVDK

-703 SRLNRTH
+703 SRLNRIHT
-710 AGKDDT
+710 GKEDT

-726 EILNSFQ
+726 EILESFQ
-733 PYYEV
+733 PYYEI
-738 TLLEEPSD
+738 TSLEEPSD

-754 REIESAQVI
+754 REIEGAQVI

-790 NAYVD
+790 NAYID
-795 PAVDRFKALEDEEQ
+795 PAVQRFAALNDEEQ
-809 KEDFKNSATSFVNA
+809 KEDFKNSTTSFVNA

-840 FYTYCRFLLIK
+840 FYTYCRFLLLK
-851 MTKKKQNDRF
+851 LPRKNLNDRF

-880 SLVLEPNQE
+880 SIVLEPSAE
-889 YKLKPPKE
+889 YKLKAPKE
-897 AGLPQGQDERVQ
+897 AGLPQGVDEYTQ

-933 EQIQHEMANDEVLIK
+933 EQIQHEMATDEVLIK

-958 KQGSSKQVFINKA
+958 KQGSSKEIFEKKV
-971 IERLNKNPEF
+971 IERMSKNPEF
-981 FTKILTDEKFANE
+981 FTKILTDERFANE

-1008 EGLRDRI
+1008 EGLRDRV